1 MEVNSG
7 ACVHVRQTDALTTGR
22 DKLHR
27 LDRRVVVSLDIRLV
41 VTLRDELQHIL
52 KTMTYDRRVLR
63 TKVIR
68 VVLLKTSLSLGTQG
82 WQGWYSQETSLC
94 A

>member
-52 KTMTYDRRVLR
+52 KTMTCVRRVLR

-68 VVLLKTSLSLGTQG
+68 VVLLKTSVSLGTQG
-82 WQGWYSQETSLC
+82 W
-94 A
+94 